1 MLNLDVISKKILEK
15 RKQIGLTQDELADR
29 LYVSRQA
36 VSKWEMGKSIPSL
49 EVLLEMTE
57 LFDVTID
64 YMLDGSDLKDDDYL
78 SMFMQ
83 YPRES
88 VIYHFLNSNH
98 LNENIKNIFYLLQ
111 PKERKQMIDQ
121 IMNKMIDIDLNRLW
135 PYMSIGERKYLLGNL
150 VSKEMDQDIHTLYE
164 MMSTEEQMMVNV
176 DGQYIIRH
184 QKKFKKGEKN

>member
-1 MLNLDVISKKILEK
+1 
-15 RKQIGLTQDELADR
+15 
-29 LYVSRQA
+29 
-36 VSKWEMGKSIPSL
+36 
-49 EVLLEMTE
+49 
-57 LFDVTID
+57 
-64 YMLDGSDLKDDDYL
+64 
-78 SMFMQ
+78 
-83 YPRES
+83 
-88 VIYHFLNSNH
+88 
-98 LNENIKNIFYLLQ
+98 
-111 PKERKQMIDQ
+111 MIDQ